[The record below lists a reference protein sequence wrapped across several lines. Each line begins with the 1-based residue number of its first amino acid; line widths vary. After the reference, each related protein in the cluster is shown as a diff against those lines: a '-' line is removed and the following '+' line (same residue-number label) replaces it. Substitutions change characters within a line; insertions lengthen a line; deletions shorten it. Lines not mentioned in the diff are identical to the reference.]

1 MLRVRPEQEPHVESV
16 WLEAMGHLVY
26 VFVKPWSL
34 EIGTCEGQ
42 VVDGCV
48 CACVL
53 QIDRSIQPNM
63 GFLPPPI
70 DPAACIQL
78 VTPTLPLSRT
88 EDKPR
93 EHKTRHHPL
102 PAVFVCNLCF
112 CATAA
117 HPVKGSRSRVV
128 PADLLAV
135 AQTLLPRSVPTMA
148 LVQCI
153 RDDAPANETSWE
165 VKR

>member
-1 MLRVRPEQEPHVESV
+1 MQDGMLRVRPEQEPHVESV

-42 VVDGCV
+42 VVDGCVFVCV

-135 AQTLLPRSVPTMA
+135 AQTLLPRSVPTMGLSA
-148 LVQCI
+148 VHQG
-153 RDDAPANETSWE
+153 
-165 VKR
+165 